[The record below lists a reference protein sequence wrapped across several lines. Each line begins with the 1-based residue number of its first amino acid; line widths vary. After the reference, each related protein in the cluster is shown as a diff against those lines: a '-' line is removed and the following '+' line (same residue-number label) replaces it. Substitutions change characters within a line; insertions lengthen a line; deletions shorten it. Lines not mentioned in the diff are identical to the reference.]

1 MPDSVVVRLA
11 DSGGAT
17 FAGVGAGGALKI
29 DGSGVTQPISGA
41 VSVTGTVSMS
51 GAAKLFRDSAAT
63 VQAAGSATGPTAGT
77 AITTVAI
84 TATGLWEI
92 TVGLFLFGTVAVAE
106 TNNVQLR
113 QNATA
118 RLSPI
123 LVPGLINVFPAPT
136 TVVLSCTATD
146 TVSVNAI
153 ANATVTASYAAT
165 ITARQVG

>member
-17 FAGVGAGGALKI
+17 FAGVGASGALKI
-29 DGSGVTQPISGA
+29 DGSGATQPISGA
-41 VSVTGTVSMS
+41 ITVS
-51 GAAKLFRDSAAT
+51 GTAKLFRDSAAT
-63 VQAAGSATGPTAGT
+63 VQAAGSVLGPTAGA
-77 AITTVAI
+77 AIASVTVP
-84 TATGLWEI
+84 ATGLYE
-92 TVGLFLFGTVAVAE
+92 VVVSLYLFGTVAVAE

-118 RLSPI
+118 RLSP
-123 LVPGLINVFPAPT
+123 LMVPGLINVFPAPT
-136 TVVLSCTATD
+136 TVVLSCAAAD

-153 ANATVTASYAAT
+153 GTATVTASYAAA